1 MTFEQAFEYYGRDMT
16 AMAYKLNVTTA
27 TLYNWQRSGIP
38 QHRQYG
44 IQALTKNKLK
54 ADKEDGR

>member
-1 MTFEQAFEYYGRDMT
+1 
-16 AMAYKLNVTTA
+16 MAYKLNVTTA

-54 ADKEDGR
+54 ADKERGR